1 MIAAASSFLASLGFG
16 IIFNIRGGNLLFAG
30 ISGAIGGFVHACCL
44 HMGWGEVMSLFAASL
59 AFSVFSEICARIR
72 KTPVT
77 TFIICALIPLV
88 PGGGMYRM
96 MFHAINHESMMAIQV
111 GMETLGNAGTLALG
125 IVVVSTIMRLLTIR
139 TQM

>member
-1 MIAAASSFLASLGFG
+1 
-16 IIFNIRGGNLLFAG
+16 
-30 ISGAIGGFVHACCL
+30 
-44 HMGWGEVMSLFAASL
+44 MSLFAASL
-59 AFSVFSEICARIR
+59 AFSAFSEICARIR

-125 IVVVSTIMRLLTIR
+125 IVVVSTIMRLLTVR
-139 TQM
+139 THM